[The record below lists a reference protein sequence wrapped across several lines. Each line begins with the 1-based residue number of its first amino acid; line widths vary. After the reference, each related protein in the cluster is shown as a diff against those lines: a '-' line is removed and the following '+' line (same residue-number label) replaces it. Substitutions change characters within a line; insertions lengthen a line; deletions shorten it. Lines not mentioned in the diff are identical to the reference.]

1 MMAGIREGLPENKT
15 SPQADIH
22 IENER
27 RQPKRLLGRRG
38 SVHVKR
44 RKLGRQS
51 LLGSLLL
58 LEGGATS
65 CGAAGGKMI
74 FLGYF

>member
-15 SPQADIH
+15 SSQAGVH

-51 LLGSLLL
+51 QS
-58 LEGGATS
+58 
-65 CGAAGGKMI
+65 
-74 FLGYF
+74 FLKKKKKLYSFILN